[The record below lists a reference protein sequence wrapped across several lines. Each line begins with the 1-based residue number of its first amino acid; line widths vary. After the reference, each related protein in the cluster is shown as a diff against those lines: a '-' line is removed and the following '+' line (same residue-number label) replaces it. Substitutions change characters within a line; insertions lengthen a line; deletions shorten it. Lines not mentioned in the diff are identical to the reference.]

1 MVVWAK
7 QEDVNAAVIEFGAA
21 PLATVLAEKPLT
33 HTPLEALE
41 HLLQTWQT
49 PTAAPEVLEVPHN
62 GFAASYP
69 APALSKQVSAVVAD
83 PVHYENT
90 NMNIFIL
97 QIRKISRYLIQRNLY
112 SFQRNLPYMLLLSPL
127 V

>member
-33 HTPLEALE
+33 HTPLDSVE

-49 PTAAPEVLEVPHN
+49 PTDAPEVLEVPHN

-69 APALSKQVSAVVAD
+69 APPLSKQVSAVVAD
-83 PVHYENT
+83 PVHYSNPII
-90 NMNIFIL
+90 NILIL
-97 QIRKISRYLIQRNLY
+97 QNRKKDLIQRHVY
-112 SFQRNLPYMLLLSPL
+112 SFKKTYLTCCC
-127 V
+127 

>member
-33 HTPLEALE
+33 HTPSEVVE

-49 PTAAPEVLEVPHN
+49 PTAAPEVLEVPHK

-69 APALSKQVSAVVAD
+69 APPLSKQVSAVVAD
-83 PVHYENT
+83 PVHYGNP
-90 NMNIFIL
+90 NINISIF
-97 QIRKISRYLIQRNLY
+97 QNRGKILIQQNGS
-112 SFQRNLPYMLLLSPL
+112 SFIENSPYMSLLSHL